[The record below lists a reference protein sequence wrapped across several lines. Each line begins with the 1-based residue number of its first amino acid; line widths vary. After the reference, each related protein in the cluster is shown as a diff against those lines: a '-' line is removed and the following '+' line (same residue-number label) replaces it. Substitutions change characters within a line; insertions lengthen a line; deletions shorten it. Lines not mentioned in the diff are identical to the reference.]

1 MGSVKLSKGKKK
13 TNGQMKRSDLLKL
26 QSAEVY
32 AREMVSIATDLTLL
46 SLLLSLRDEYGFG
59 RSRLERLMKRFEN
72 NVHCLKEERITIDDI
87 AETLKEELGSDFF
100 EAINVL

>member
-1 MGSVKLSKGKKK
+1 MGSVKLPKGKKK
-13 TNGQMKRSDLLKL
+13 TNGQMKRSELLKL

-46 SLLLSLRDEYGFG
+46 SILLSLRDEYGFG

>member
-1 MGSVKLSKGKKK
+1 MGKVKLPKGKAGKK
-13 TNGQMKRSDLLKL
+13 DGMKRSDLLKL

-32 AREMVSIATDLTLL
+32 AREMVSIATNVTLF
-46 SLLLSLRDEYGFG
+46 SLLLSIRDEFSFG

-87 AETLKEELGSDFF
+87 IETLKEELGSDFL